1 MTLDD
6 VRASLVQLGC
16 PASARGTADSYSIGI
31 PFPLSNFSFFIQEAR
46 TWTRVWKGC
55 NTAIFEKLG
64 HDIAGIHI
72 KINY

>member
-46 TWTRVWKGC
+46 TWTRVWKGATRQFLK
-55 NTAIFEKLG
+55 NQDMILQGYT
-64 HDIAGIHI
+64 
-72 KINY
+72 

>member
-31 PFPLSNFSFFIQEAR
+31 PFSLSNFKFLFLFFYLGSTDMDMGIE
-46 TWTRVWKGC
+46 RVQHG
-55 NTAIFEKLG
+55 NF
-64 HDIAGIHI
+64 
-72 KINY
+72 